1 MKNYNS
7 PLITHHSL
15 LKRMTT
21 NGILQILLYLI
32 VLTLLVKPMGI
43 YLTKVY
49 AGEKTFLSFIF
60 KPFERLIYAVCRVD
74 AEQEM
79 NWKQY
84 GAAMLIFSL
93 VSTLALYFMQRFQF
107 FLPLNPQGFS
117 GTSPELSFNTAVS
130 FVTNTNW
137 QSYAGE
143 TTMSYLTQMAGLAV
157 QNFKSAAIGM
167 ALAVVFIRGISRF
180 ETDNLGNFW
189 ADLVRGTLYVLLPFS
204 FLAAIFFVSQGVV
217 QNFKPYDTANLT
229 ESFVVQVD
237 KKDADGNVVKDAN
250 DENVKEDQTIDTQTI
265 AQGPVASQLAI
276 KMLGTNGGG
285 FFNANSAHPF
295 ENPTPLSNFI
305 QMLLILVIPAGF
317 TYMLGRMTKS
327 SGHGWAVYAAMMI
340 LLVAG
345 IFTIYYAESRGNPI
359 YPASVNQ
366 TVVGGNFEGKETR
379 FGIADTAIFAAVTT
393 GASCGAV
400 NAMHDSFTP
409 IGGLVPLVN
418 IMLGEVIFGGVG
430 AGMYGILIM
439 IILTVFIAGL
449 MVGRTPEYLGK
460 KIEAYDVQMAMLYA
474 LIFPL
479 VILALTAVSSIA
491 PDFGL
496 SSLNN
501 SGAHGLSEILYAFT
515 SGTGNNGSAFAG
527 LNANTLWYNTT
538 LGMAMLIGRFLM
550 IVPVLAI
557 AGNLARK
564 KQIPATLGTFPVN
577 TPLFTVLLI
586 SVIII
591 LGALTFF
598 PVLSLSPILEHF
610 QMING
615 QTF

>member
-1 MKNYNS
+1 
-7 PLITHHSL
+7 
-15 LKRMTT
+15 MTF
-21 NGILQILLYLI
+21 NGIFQITFFLV
-32 VLTLLVKPMGI
+32 VLTLLAKPMGI
-43 YLTKVY
+43 YLLKVY
-49 AGEKTFLSFIF
+49 NREKTFLDFVF
-60 KPFERLIYAVCRVD
+60 KPIERFVYAFTRVN
-74 AEQEM
+74 AASEM

-84 GAAMLIFSL
+84 GAAMLVFSL
-93 VSTLALYFMQRFQF
+93 VSTLALYAMQRFQGA
-107 FLPLNPQGFS
+107 LPLNPQDFA

-157 QNFKSAAIGM
+157 QNFKSAAVGM
-167 ALAVVFIRGISRF
+167 ALAIVFIRGIARF
-180 ETDNLGNFW
+180 ETDKLGNFW
-189 ADLVRGTLYVLLPFS
+189 VDLTRGTLYVLLPVS

-217 QNFKPYDTANLT
+217 QNFKPYDTAHLT
-229 ESFVVQVD
+229 ETFVIQVD
-237 KKDADGNVVKDAN
+237 RKDDDGNVIKDTN
-250 DENVKEDQTIDTQTI
+250 GDNVKKDQTMSTQTI
-265 AQGPVASQLAI
+265 AQGAVASQLAI

-295 ENPTPLSNFI
+295 ENPTPFSNFI
-305 QMLLILVIPAGF
+305 QMLLILLIPAGF
-317 TYMLGRMTKS
+317 TYTLGRMVKS
-327 SGHGWAVYAAMMI
+327 QGHGWAVYAAMMI
-340 LLVAG
+340 LLIVG
-345 IFTIYYAESRGNPI
+345 TFTAYWAESKGNPL
-359 YPASVNQ
+359 YPSSVDQ

-379 FGIADTAIFAAVTT
+379 FGIADSALFAAVTT

-400 NAMHDSFTP
+400 NSMHDSFTP

-430 AGMYGILIM
+430 AGMYGILVF

-479 VILALTAVSSIA
+479 IILALTAISALA

-496 SSLNN
+496 TSLNN
-501 SGAHGLSEILYAFT
+501 QGAHGLSEILYAFT
-515 SGTGNNGSAFAG
+515 SATGNNGSAFAG

-538 LGMAMLIGRFLM
+538 LGMAMLVGRFLM
-550 IVPVLAI
+550 IVPMLAI

-564 KQIPATLGTFPVN
+564 KAVPPSLGTFPVN
-577 TPLFTVLLI
+577 TALFTVLLI

>member
-1 MKNYNS
+1 M
-7 PLITHHSL
+7 I
-15 LKRMTT
+15 T
-21 NGILQILLYLI
+21 NGILQILLYLV
-32 VLTLLVKPMGI
+32 VLTLLTKPMGV
-43 YLTKVY
+43 YLAKVY
-49 AGEKTFLSFIF
+49 NGERTFLDFILR
-60 KPFERLIYAVCRVD
+60 PVERLIYAVCRVD
-74 AEQEM
+74 AMREM

-84 GAAMLIFSL
+84 GAAMLVFSL
-93 VSTLALYFMQRFQF
+93 VSTLALYAIGRLQGA
-107 FLPLNPQGFS
+107 LPLNPQSFA

-157 QNFKSAAIGM
+157 QNFKSAAVGM
-167 ALAVVFIRGISRF
+167 ALSVVFIRGIARF
-180 ETDNLGNFW
+180 KTDKLGNFW
-189 ADLVRGTLYVLLPFS
+189 VDFTRGTLYVLLPLS
-204 FLAAIFFVSQGVV
+204 FIAAIFFMSQGVV
-217 QNFKPYDTANLT
+217 QNFKPYDTARLT

-237 KKDADGNVVKDAN
+237 VKDADGNGIKDAN
-250 DENVKEDQTIDTQTI
+250 GDNVKEDQTVSTQAI

-295 ENPTPLSNFI
+295 ENPTPFSNFI

-317 TYMLGRMTKS
+317 TYTLGRMVKS
-327 SGHGWAVYAAMMI
+327 QGHGWAVYAAMMI
-340 LLVAG
+340 LLIAG
-345 IFTIYYAESRGNPI
+345 TFTAYWAESKGNPLFPQSI
-359 YPASVNQ
+359 NQ
-366 TVVGGNFEGKETR
+366 QTIGGNFEGKEVR
-379 FGIADTAIFAAVTT
+379 FGVVNSALFAAVTT

-400 NAMHDSFTP
+400 NSMHDSFTP
-409 IGGLVPLVN
+409 LGGLVPLVN
-418 IMLGEVIFGGVG
+418 IMLGEVVFGGVG
-430 AGMYGILIM
+430 AGLYGILIFV
-439 IILTVFIAGL
+439 ILTVFIAGL

-501 SGAHGLSEILYAFT
+501 QGAHGLSETLYAFT
-515 SGTGNNGSAFAG
+515 SATGNNGSAFAG

-550 IVPVLAI
+550 IVPMLAV

-564 KQIPATLGTFPVN
+564 KRIPASIGTFPVN
-577 TPLFTVLLI
+577 TAMFTILLI

>member
-1 MKNYNS
+1 
-7 PLITHHSL
+7 
-15 LKRMTT
+15 MTF
-21 NGILQILLYLI
+21 NGILQILLFFAVILA
-32 VLTLLVKPMGI
+32 LTKPMGI
-43 YLTKVY
+43 YLTQVY
-49 AGEKTFLSFIF
+49 SGEKTFLDFIF
-60 KPFERLIYAVCRVD
+60 RPLERLIYAVTRVD
-74 AEQEM
+74 ASREM

-84 GAAMLIFSL
+84 GVAMLIFSL
-93 VSTLALYFMQRFQF
+93 FSTLTLYAIQRLQGV
-107 FLPLNPQGFS
+107 LPLNPQEFA
-117 GTSPELSFNTAVS
+117 GTSPELSFNTAIS
-130 FVTNTNW
+130 FITNTNW
-137 QSYAGE
+137 QSYGGE
-143 TTMSYLTQMAGLAV
+143 TTMSYFTQMVGLSV
-157 QNFKSAAIGM
+157 QNFVSAAVGM
-167 ALAVVFIRGISRF
+167 ALAVVFIRGIARF
-180 ETDNLGNFW
+180 ETENLGNFW
-189 ADLVRGTLYVLLPFS
+189 QDLVRGILYVLLPIS

-229 ESFVVQVD
+229 ESFVVQAD
-237 KKDADGNVVKDAN
+237 KKDADGIVITDAGG
-250 DENVKEDQTIDTQTI
+250 ENVKEDLKIETQTI
-265 AQGPVASQLAI
+265 AQGPAASQLAI

-295 ENPTPLSNFI
+295 ENPTPFSNFI
-305 QMLLILVIPAGF
+305 QMILIFLIPAGM

-327 SGHGWAVYAAMMI
+327 QGHGWAVFAAMSI
-340 LLVAG
+340 LFLFGA
-345 IFTIYYAESRGNPI
+345 FTAYWAESAGNPL
-359 YPASVNQ
+359 YPQTVNQ
-366 TVVGGNFEGKETR
+366 QVVNGNFEGKEVR
-379 FGIADTAIFAAVTT
+379 FGTANSALFAAVTT

-409 IGGLVPLVN
+409 IGGLVPMVN
-418 IMLGEVIFGGVG
+418 IQLGEVIFGGAG

-439 IILTVFIAGL
+439 VILTVFIAGL

-460 KIEAYDVQMAMLYA
+460 KIEAFNVQMAMLYT

-479 VILALTAVSSIA
+479 VILSFTAISVLA
-491 PDFGL
+491 TDFGL
-496 SSLNN
+496 TSLGD
-501 SGAHGLSEILYAFT
+501 SGAHGLSEMLYAFT
-515 SGTGNNGSAFAG
+515 SATGNNGSAFG
-527 LNANTLWYNTT
+527 SVNANTLWFNTT

-564 KQIPATLGTFPVN
+564 KQTPPSLGTFPVN

-586 SVIII
+586 SIILI

>member
-1 MKNYNS
+1 
-7 PLITHHSL
+7 
-15 LKRMTT
+15 MTI
-21 NGILQILLYLI
+21 NGILQILFYLV
-32 VLTLLVKPMGI
+32 VLTLLAKQMGI
-43 YLTKVY
+43 YLLRVY
-49 AGEKTFLSFIF
+49 NGDKTFLDFICR
-60 KPFERLIYAVCRVD
+60 PFEKLIYRITRVNW
-74 AEQEM
+74 AQEM

-84 GAAMLIFSL
+84 GIAMLVFSL
-93 VSTLALYFMQRFQF
+93 VSTLVLYAMQRMQF
-107 FLPLNPQGFS
+107 YLPFNPQAFA
-117 GTSPELSFNTAVS
+117 GTSEHLSFNTAVS

-143 TTMSYLTQMAGLAV
+143 STMSYFTQMAGLAV

-167 ALAVVFIRGISRF
+167 ALAMVFIRGISRF
-180 ETDNLGNFW
+180 ETEKLGNFW
-189 ADLVRGTLYVLLPFS
+189 VDMTRSILYVLLPLS

-217 QNFKPYDTANLT
+217 QNFKPYDTAKLT
-229 ESFVVQVD
+229 ETQTIQVD
-237 KKDADGNVVKDAN
+237 KKDDDGNVIKDV
-250 DENVKEDQTIDTQTI
+250 DGKTVQEDKMIDTQTI

-295 ENPTPLSNFI
+295 ENPTPFSNFI
-305 QMLLILVIPAGF
+305 QMLLILIIPAGF
-317 TYMLGRMTKS
+317 TYTLGRMVKS
-327 SGHGWAVYAAMMI
+327 QGHGWAVYAAMMA
-340 LLVAG
+340 LLIVG
-345 IFTIYYAESRGNPI
+345 TFTAYWAESRGNPL
-359 YPASVNQ
+359 YPVSVDQ
-366 TVVGGNFEGKETR
+366 AVVGGNFEGKETR
-379 FGIADTAIFAAVTT
+379 FGVANSTLFAAVTT

-409 IGGLVPLVN
+409 LGGLVPLVN

-430 AGMYGILIM
+430 AGMYGMLIM

-479 VILALTAVSSIA
+479 IILGFAAVSAIS
-491 PDFGL
+491 PELGL

-501 SGAHGLSEILYAFT
+501 QGAHGLSEMVYAFT
-515 SGTGNNGSAFAG
+515 SATGNNGSAFAG
-527 LNANTLWYNTT
+527 LNANTLWYDTT
-538 LGMAMLIGRFLM
+538 LGVAMLMGRFLM
-550 IVPVLAI
+550 IVPMLAI

-564 KQIPATLGTFPVN
+564 KTIPPSLGTFPVN
-577 TPLFTVLLI
+577 SAMFSVLLI
-586 SVIII
+586 SVILIV
-591 LGALTFF
+591 GALTFF

>member
-1 MKNYNS
+1 
-7 PLITHHSL
+7 
-15 LKRMTT
+15 MTFE
-21 NGILQILLYLI
+21 GILQILIFFAVILA
-32 VLTLLVKPMGI
+32 LTKPMGI

-49 AGEKTFLSFIF
+49 TGEKTFLDFLFRPI
-60 KPFERLIYAVCRVD
+60 ERLIYVVCRID
-74 AEQEM
+74 AKNEM

-93 VSTLALYFMQRFQF
+93 LSSLALYAVQRLQY
-107 FLPLNPQGFS
+107 FLPFNPQGFA
-117 GTSPELSFNTAVS
+117 SPSEHSAFNTAVS

-137 QSYAGE
+137 QGYSGE
-143 TTMSYLTQMAGLAV
+143 TTMSYFTQMIGLTL
-157 QNFKSAAIGM
+157 QNFLSAAVGM
-167 ALAVVFIRGISRF
+167 ALAIVFIRGIARF
-180 ETDNLGNFW
+180 ETEKLGNFW
-189 ADLVRGTLYVLLPFS
+189 TDLVRGTLYVLLPIS

-217 QNFKPYDTANLT
+217 QNFKAYDSAKLT
-229 ESFVVQVD
+229 ESFAVQVD
-237 KKDADGNVVKDAN
+237 KKDADGNALTDASG
-250 DENVKEDQTIDTQTI
+250 ENIKEDQTIDTQTL

-295 ENPTPLSNFI
+295 ENPTPFSNFI
-305 QMLLILVIPAGF
+305 QMILIFLIPAGF
-317 TYMLGRMTKS
+317 TYTLGRMTKS
-327 SGHGWAVYAAMMI
+327 SGHGWAVFGAMAI
-340 LLVAG
+340 LFFAGVA
-345 IFTIYYAESRGNPI
+345 TTYWAESRGNPL
-359 YPASVNQ
+359 YPEAVNQ
-366 TVVGGNFEGKETR
+366 QVIGGNFEGKETR
-379 FGIADTAIFAAVTT
+379 FGVANSALFAVVTT
-393 GASCGAV
+393 DASCGAV

-409 IGGLVPLVN
+409 IGGLVPMVN

-430 AGMYGILIM
+430 AGMYGVLIM
-439 IILTVFIAGL
+439 VILTVFIAGL

-479 VILALTAVSSIA
+479 IILALTAISSVA

-496 SSLNN
+496 TSLNN
-501 SGAHGLSEILYAFT
+501 QGAHGLSEILYAFT

-564 KQIPATLGTFPVN
+564 KQIPPSLGTFPVN
-577 TPLFTVLLI
+577 TVMFTVLLV
-586 SVIII
+586 SIII
-591 LGALTFF
+591 IVGALTFF

-610 QMING
+610 QMTAG
-615 QTF
+615 QIF

>member
-1 MKNYNS
+1 
-7 PLITHHSL
+7 
-15 LKRMTT
+15 MTL
-21 NGILQILLYLI
+21 NGILQIIFYLV
-32 VLTLLVKPMGI
+32 VLTLLAKPAGT

-49 AGEKTFLSFIF
+49 NGERTFLDFVFRPI
-60 KPFERLIYAVCRVD
+60 ERALYAICRVN
-74 AEQEM
+74 AGAEM

-93 VSTLALYFMQRFQF
+93 VSTLAVYALGRLQF
-107 FLPLNPQGFS
+107 FLPLNPQDFS

-143 TTMSYLTQMAGLAV
+143 TTMSYLMQMAGLAV
-157 QNFKSAAIGM
+157 QNFKSAAVGM
-167 ALAVVFIRGISRF
+167 ALAIAFIRGISRF
-180 ETDNLGNFW
+180 ETDKLGNFW
-189 ADLVRGTLYVLLPFS
+189 VDLTRGTLYVLLPVS
-204 FLAAIFFVSQGVV
+204 FLAAIFFMSQGVV
-217 QNFKPYDTANLT
+217 QNFKPYDAAQLT

-237 KKDADGNVVKDAN
+237 VKDAEGN
-250 DENVKEDQTIDTQTI
+250 AVKDAGGENVKEDQTIRTQTI
-265 AQGPVASQLAI
+265 AQGPVASQLSI

-305 QMLLILVIPAGF
+305 QMLLILIIPAGL
-317 TYMLGRMTKS
+317 TYTLGQMTNSK
-327 SGHGWAVYAAMMI
+327 GHGWAVYGAMMT
-340 LLVAG
+340 LLVVG
-345 IFTIYYAESRGNPI
+345 IFTIYWAESKGNPI

-366 TVVGGNFEGKETR
+366 AAVGGNFEGKEIR
-379 FGIADTAIFAAVTT
+379 FGIASSALFAAVTT

-409 IGGLVPLVN
+409 LGGLVPLVN

-430 AGMYGILIM
+430 AGMYGILVM
-439 IILTVFIAGL
+439 VILAVFIAGL
-449 MVGRTPEYLGK
+449 MVGRTPEYLGN

-479 VILALTAVSSIA
+479 IILALTAISSIA

-496 SSLNN
+496 TSLNN
-501 SGAHGLSEILYAFT
+501 QGAHGLSEILYAFT

-538 LGMAMLIGRFLM
+538 LGMAMLIGRFMM
-550 IVPVLAI
+550 IVPMLAI

-564 KQIPATLGTFPVN
+564 KRIPATVGTFPVN
-577 TPLFTVLLI
+577 TLLFSVLLI

-610 QMING
+610 QMNAG